1 MFGLSRVFSAERRLQ
16 FLGWMSGA
24 IGVVAVLL
32 LGMRTPGAQAVANEA
47 PPPAAAVTVA
57 AVESQDAA
65 LWDDFSGRLE
75 SIERV
80 SVRARVS
87 GPVQQV
93 HFREGELVKKGDLL
107 VTVDPEPYAA
117 AVQRAQ
123 AQVAVATER
132 AAYTK
137 IEFDRAQ
144 HLSGEGAISRR
155 EYDADS
161 NAWREAEAS
170 LLAAK
175 AELRTA
181 TLDIGYTQVRAPVSG
196 RMGKI
201 DTTVGNLVAAGPN
214 AAVLTTLVSIDPIY
228 ASFDADE
235 NIVVQ
240 ALRDVRAPGSKAR
253 GSLDQIPVRLNT
265 IGSSAT
271 VEGHLQLID
280 NQVDTSSGTIRVR
293 AVFPNPDG
301 ELIPGQFAQVHL
313 GQAKPRHVLLISERA
328 IGTEQS
334 KKFVMVVGSDN
345 KASYREI
352 TVGPRVAGLRV
363 VNTGLQ
369 AGEHVVVSGLQRIRP
384 GAPVQPTV
392 VTMAS
397 VTTHALN

>member
-1 MFGLSRVFSAERRLQ
+1 MFGLSRVLSGVRRLRI
-16 FLGWMSGA
+16 FGLAGGA
-24 IGVVAVLL
+24 FGAMVLVLL
-32 LGMRTPGAQAVANEA
+32 ALRTPGAQAVDNTA
-47 PPPAAAVTVA
+47 PPPAPAVTVA
-57 AVESQDAA
+57 AVEAQDAA

-75 SIERV
+75 SIEHV

-107 VTVDPEPYAA
+107 VTIDPEPYAA

-161 NAWREAEAS
+161 NALREAEAS

-181 TLDIGYTQVRAPVSG
+181 TLDLGYTQVRAPVSG

-214 AAVLTTLVSIDPIY
+214 AAVLTTLVSVDPIY

-235 NIVVQ
+235 NIVTD
-240 ALRDVRAPGSKAR
+240 ALRAVRTPGSKIR
-253 GSLDQIPVRLNT
+253 GNLDQIPVRLNT
-265 IGSSAT
+265 IGDSTAI
-271 VEGHLQLID
+271 EGHLQLID
-280 NQVDTSSGTIRVR
+280 NQVDASSGTIRVR

-313 GQAKPRHVLLISERA
+313 GQAKARHVLLISERA

-345 KASYREI
+345 KATYREI

-363 VNTGLQ
+363 VNTGLK

-384 GAPVQPTV
+384 GSPVQPTV

-397 VTTHALN
+397 VTTRALN